1 MNLRR
6 LVTIVVACLA
16 VAGLGFV
23 LFELGLALVT
33 PQHRRRA
40 DHGAAVVGAVRP
52 LPLQMHARET
62 LASLVGPVGP

>member
-33 PQHRRRA
+33 PQHGGVLITA
-40 DHGAAVVGAVRP
+40 P
-52 LPLQMHARET
+52 P
-62 LASLVGPVGP
+62 S